1 MPSKPLGELAL
12 MDFSDTSLFLEGQIL
27 LVDKPL
33 GWTSF
38 DVVNKIRYHLRHA
51 LGIKKIKVGHAGT
64 LDPLATGVLVVCT
77 GQATKSIEQL
87 QSDSKTYEA
96 AIRLGAITPCL
107 DTELPVDQWTSAK
120 HLQFEQ
126 IVNAAAQWTGSFDQM
141 PPLYSAKKIKGQKA
155 YAVARKGGEIN
166 LKTAPITVRQFDIKE
181 VTHEQVDGHHVVDVQ
196 ATIDCSKGTYIR
208 ALARDLGKSLKV
220 GGHLIALQRTR
231 SGPYS
236 LDQCQSLDA
245 ILEAIIPVTQTPSD
259 SSVDL

>member
-1 MPSKPLGELAL
+1 MPRKPLEDLAL
-12 MDFSDTSLFLEGQIL
+12 MDFSDPALFLEGQIL

-77 GQATKSIEQL
+77 GQATKSIEEL

-96 AIRLGAITPCL
+96 VIRLGSTIPCL
-107 DTELPVDQWTSAK
+107 DTELPAEHWTSAE
-120 HLQFEQ
+120 HIQLED
-126 IVNAAAQWTGSFDQM
+126 IITAAVQWTGSFDQM

-166 LKTAPITVRQFDIKE
+166 LKAAPISVNQFDIRE
-181 VTHEQVDGHHVVDVQ
+181 ATHNLVDGHQIVDTK

-208 ALARDLGKSLKV
+208 ALARDLGKSLRV

-245 ILEAIIPVTQTPSD
+245 ILEAIPPVAPTPSD
-259 SSVDL
+259 SSVAL